1 MQHKELGIL
10 KNMRKRL
17 SPSFAARI
25 KQNTIQYVTPNWFW
39 VTSGKVVWKGLA
51 AGMAFTISN
60 NACESFLKPL
70 LRSFLGGIGSRRPAE
85 LLNII
90 EKNVFTYHTHA
101 IGTSKGNNWKSPC
114 FQFPK
119 SQFYCDRCWRW
130 FVPDSSLK
138 ILLCSE
144 HVQKINVPALIS
156 FVQVNVTTFNTLT
169 IWKSKL
175 MHKTSIVEGIV
186 PQIQRGRPLKQ
197 HIQSA
202 LHKRIIAERLDKPGP
217 VAIVPSQRIRSN
229 VKPHS
234 QNPEGMS
241 ILPLDIGYQ

>member
-1 MQHKELGIL
+1 MLHQIGSEWRVGKWYGKAWQQEW
-10 KNMRKRL
+10 
-17 SPSFAARI
+17 PSQY
-25 KQNTIQYVTPNWFW
+25 KQAVNLFKTP
-39 VTSGKVVWKGLA
+39 
-51 AGMAFTISN
+51 
-60 NACESFLKPL
+60 

-202 LHKRIIAERLDKPGP
+202 LHKRKLLKGWTSLVLLRLCPLS
-217 VAIVPSQRIRSN
+217 VLEVMLN
-229 VKPHS
+229 L
-234 QNPEGMS
+234 
-241 ILPLDIGYQ
+241 ILKIQKECPYSH